1 MMFVANTSGIFTYLH
16 LLVVF
21 VVVCQQEIEIV
32 EYHPLKTA
40 SALTLASSE
49 CTLYL
54 KANATGLSATKAT
67 VLWRSKCYPFST
79 FLLGTWGKSRGGA
92 LRKRVDPFCLT
103 LAIKTKNEHC
113 HIKNTRR
120 ALLLL
125 KRLKIH
131 NKDER

>member
-21 VVVCQQEIEIV
+21 VVVCQQEIEMV

-54 KANATGLSATKAT
+54 KVNATGLSATKAT
-67 VLWRSKCYPFST
+67 VLWRPKSKRFST
-79 FLLGTWGKSRGGA
+79 LFPGS
-92 LRKRVDPFCLT
+92 
-103 LAIKTKNEHC
+103 
-113 HIKNTRR
+113 
-120 ALLLL
+120 
-125 KRLKIH
+125 
-131 NKDER
+131 

>member
-1 MMFVANTSGIFTYLH
+1 MVD
-16 LLVVF
+16 
-21 VVVCQQEIEIV
+21 
-32 EYHPLKTA
+32 YHPLKTA

-54 KANATGLSATKAT
+54 KVNATGLSATKAT
-67 VLWRSKCYPFST
+67 VLRRSKCYPFST
-79 FLLGTWGKSRGGA
+79 FLPGAWGKSRRGA

-103 LAIKTKNEHC
+103 LAIKTKNDHC

-125 KRLKIH
+125 KRLKIQ

>member
-1 MMFVANTSGIFTYLH
+1 M
-16 LLVVF
+16 
-21 VVVCQQEIEIV
+21 V
-32 EYHPLKTA
+32 EHHPLKTA

-67 VLWRSKCYPFST
+67 VLRRSKCYPFST
-79 FLLGTWGKSRGGA
+79 FLPGAWGKSRGGA

-103 LAIKTKNEHC
+103 LAIKTKNDHC

-125 KRLKIH
+125 KRLKIQK
-131 NKDER
+131 KDER

>member
-16 LLVVF
+16 LLVV
-21 VVVCQQEIEIV
+21 VCQQEIEMV
-32 EYHPLKTA
+32 EYHLLKTA

-79 FLLGTWGKSRGGA
+79 FFPGTWGTSSRGA
-92 LRKRVDPFCLT
+92 LRKKVDPFCLT

-131 NKDER
+131 NKEER